1 MSTIAAAGA
10 VTRKSPMRK
19 RWVYLQ
25 NGHEAEASTAA
36 ELSRTANLPLIVAE
50 LLLTRGLRT
59 ADEVD
64 RFLHPQMAQLVDPYS
79 MLDMSAAVPRV
90 QQAIERGET
99 ILIYGDYDVDGTTAT
114 VLLKTAIEMLG
125 GKVRF
130 HVPHRLREGYGMR
143 DEILETAAAQGVR
156 LVISVDT
163 GIRAFAA
170 AAAAEVLGLD
180 LIVTDHHLPEADPVS
195 GHRLPRALAV
205 LNPNQ
210 PACTYPCKHLCGAG
224 VAFKLAQALLEAHDT
239 ERARTK
245 ILPSF
250 LKILAIATVADAV
263 PLLGENRVFVAL
275 GLEGL
280 RRPVNAGLRELMKA
294 ANLDPAQKPLTP
306 IDIAFRIAP
315 RINAAGRMDIA
326 SDVVELFTT
335 REPQRAQ
342 ELAEKLERL
351 NTDRRETEAGIL
363 TQIEERLQDP
373 AFEQAR
379 CIVMDG
385 TGWHRGIIGILAS
398 RIVDQTGKP
407 ALVITHEE
415 EASSTNAVILTLNEV
430 KGKDMLLSI
439 DQQEKWENN
448 NPTQP
453 RQTTAHGSGRS
464 IPGFH
469 LLNAIETCHD
479 LFTRFGGH
487 AHAVGFSLPSSS
499 VSALRQHLE
508 SYALANLPE
517 DRLGS
522 PLAIH
527 ANLPLDRITPAL
539 FTWLRRLEPFGMGNE
554 EPTFAAQNVRVASVP
569 RFIKDKH
576 VRLRLAQGPR
586 AIAFPAIGWH
596 WAERIRTMHIEQDSI
611 IHVAYKLREND
622 HPEFGGLE
630 LEIADI
636 LLAHSD

>member
-1 MSTIAAAGA
+1 
-10 VTRKSPMRK
+10 
-19 RWVYLQ
+19 
-25 NGHEAEASTAA
+25 
-36 ELSRTANLPLIVAE
+36 
-50 LLLTRGLRT
+50 
-59 ADEVD
+59 
-64 RFLHPQMAQLVDPYS
+64 
-79 MLDMSAAVPRV
+79 
-90 QQAIERGET
+90 
-99 ILIYGDYDVDGTTAT
+99 
-114 VLLKTAIEMLG
+114 
-125 GKVRF
+125 
-130 HVPHRLREGYGMR
+130 
-143 DEILETAAAQGVR
+143 
-156 LVISVDT
+156 
-163 GIRAFAA
+163 
-170 AAAAEVLGLD
+170 
-180 LIVTDHHLPEADPVS
+180 
-195 GHRLPRALAV
+195 
-205 LNPNQ
+205 
-210 PACTYPCKHLCGAG
+210 
-224 VAFKLAQALLEAHDT
+224 
-239 ERARTK
+239 
-245 ILPSF
+245 
-250 LKILAIATVADAV
+250 
-263 PLLGENRVFVAL
+263 
-275 GLEGL
+275 
-280 RRPVNAGLRELMKA
+280 
-294 ANLDPAQKPLTP
+294 
-306 IDIAFRIAP
+306 
-315 RINAAGRMDIA
+315 
-326 SDVVELFTT
+326 
-335 REPQRAQ
+335 
-342 ELAEKLERL
+342 
-351 NTDRRETEAGIL
+351 
-363 TQIEERLQDP
+363 
-373 AFEQAR
+373 
-379 CIVMDG
+379 
-385 TGWHRGIIGILAS
+385 
-398 RIVDQTGKP
+398 
-407 ALVITHEE
+407 
-415 EASSTNAVILTLNEV
+415 
-430 KGKDMLLSI
+430 MLLSI